1 MKKETK
7 LNYKVIKLEQI
18 TENRFYVSKFDT
30 ERQSE
35 TEKII
40 VSNAEIANNIYED
53 MINIEFSKLS
63 YQF

>member
-7 LNYKVIKLEQI
+7 LNYKIIKLEQI
-18 TENRFYVSKFDT
+18 TESRFYVSKFDT

-40 VSNAEIANNIYED
+40 VSNPELANEIYTD